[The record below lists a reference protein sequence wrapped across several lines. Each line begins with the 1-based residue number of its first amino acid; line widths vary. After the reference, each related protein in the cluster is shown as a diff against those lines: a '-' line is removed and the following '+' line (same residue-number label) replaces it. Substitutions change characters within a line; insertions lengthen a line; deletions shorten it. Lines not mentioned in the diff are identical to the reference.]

1 MKNTII
7 SILCIF
13 VLSINCLAQESDF
26 KTLEKLYNAIQVNT
40 DKEKD
45 KQLIQQYENMFYSLF
60 EHIRRENKV
69 KYLKQFLNLKFE
81 LRKDCKN
88 ARAVSTI
95 VLLDNN
101 SLLQFSKQE
110 LHLLLYFCESDE
122 YAKRIFTFE
131 DKIDSVI
138 NQNKKTYLK
147 DLLLN
152 TPRQEINY
160 EQGQIFRREN
170 QKIIDNEIINE
181 GKGSLWA
188 YMALLR
194 VIPKDKKPMAYSRG
208 RIALYG
214 TEGKDNAEH
223 ILKFFK
229 SQGIRITLEDIN
241 LYEWPRLNLSD
252 IKSLFENGVVASTT
266 EPCALLEK
274 LLLDYNSYSVNENE
288 ISILKYLVDQGAFV
302 SSKFYYETR
311 NSGKDWNIRGCYKN
325 SSVYLYPKNEK
336 DRRVAEDIDYIFDIL
351 YEKAKKQ

>member
-1 MKNTII
+1 M
-7 SILCIF
+7 
-13 VLSINCLAQESDF
+13 LSINCLAQESEF
-26 KTLEKLYNAIQVNT
+26 KALEKLYNAIQVNT

-194 VIPKDKKPMAYSRG
+194 VMPKDKKPMAYSHR
-208 RIALYG
+208 RLALYG
-214 TEGKDNAEH
+214 TEKDNAEH

-241 LYEWPRLNLSD
+241 LYECPRLNLSD
-252 IKSLFENGVVASTT
+252 IKFLFENGVVASTT

-274 LLLDYNSYSVNENE
+274 LLLDYNNYSVNENE

-311 NSGKDWNIRGCYKN
+311 KSGDDWVIDDCYKN
-325 SSVYLYPKNEK
+325 SGVYLYPKNEK

-351 YEKAKKQ
+351 YEKAKKQLIRN